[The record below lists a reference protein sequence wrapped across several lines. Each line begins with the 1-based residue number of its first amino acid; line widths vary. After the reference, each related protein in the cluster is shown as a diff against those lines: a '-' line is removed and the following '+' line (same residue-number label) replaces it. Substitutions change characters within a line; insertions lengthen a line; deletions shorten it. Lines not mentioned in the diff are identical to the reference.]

1 MSRKSRNLKKPINN
15 TIALKQPHV
24 DNQNRIVIPIN
35 NGTSFKKQINTLLS
49 GNYKNLLD
57 DSNKELFSTFLDVE
71 GMQEAGQ
78 GTRVP
83 FVSTLY
89 GNFAI
94 NPSGVSVGTFQK
106 MVQTDDRVR
115 LNFEMNIATIVESI
129 GEYYYDEDPEI
140 ERLMREQFARIKGGK
155 DELVRHYASC
165 MWAGAYTGLM
175 NVADKPDK
183 NGIKWIEEVLFLPP
197 LSTQYT
203 LTPQG
208 AIENYWQYVYNYP
221 YAGTQNALSMMYN
234 LGDPSFLI
242 GGNGGLGGTNG
253 SVLGLDGAADL
264 GDMEFPFRTNFIN
277 TFGLIQLDKERIL
290 HLAYDS
296 HTGGI
301 NPYGY
306 SLLRDIYPI
315 WLRKTLTVRL
325 YTSAQQRCANPALI
339 GYADTRKVIETGM
352 GQMSIN
358 ALEALHNVLQS
369 YTEESAI
376 LLPGLKG
383 EMFDVEVINY
393 TGDFSV
399 YEKALAYQD
408 KTIDNALFRLWSD
421 EGASYA
427 SATTQSSMYARQ
439 MKSLANRF
447 EHAILTQFCA
457 YFIKTNFNKDAKYF
471 GRFESKLQNL
481 DDQLKQEKI
490 IEGLVSQGFMSPFYK
505 PDVDSVRKLFGQ
517 KELDDKDFNEFQK
530 QLKENNFALKNTQ
543 DMSGK
548 VDMKS
553 SKEHY
558 KNDSESKIN

>member
-1 MSRKSRNLKKPINN
+1 MSRKVRNLKKDTNL
-15 TIALKQPHV
+15 LKLKSKTPYI
-24 DNQNRIVIPIN
+24 DDKDRIVIPVN
-35 NGTSFKKQINTLLS
+35 STTSFKKQVENLLF
-49 GNYKNLLD
+49 GAYKNVME
-57 DSNKELFSTFLDVE
+57 DSNKEIFSTFLDVE
-71 GMQEAGQ
+71 AMQEAGQ

-129 GEYYYDEDPEI
+129 GEYYYDEDPKIQEA
-140 ERLMREQFARIKGGK
+140 MREQFKRIKGGK
-155 DELVRHYASC
+155 DEIVRHFCSS
-165 MWAGAYTGLM
+165 MWAGMYTGLM
-175 NVADKPDK
+175 NTKIDKD
-183 NGIKWIEEVLFLPP
+183 GIEWIDELLFLPP
-197 LSTQYT
+197 LSIQYT

-208 AIENYWQYVYNYP
+208 AVENYWQYVYNYP
-221 YAGTQNALSMMYN
+221 YAGTQNALSIMYN
-234 LGDPSFLI
+234 LGDPATLI
-242 GGNGGLGGTNG
+242 GGGSLGGFAG

-264 GDMEFPFRTNFIN
+264 GDMDYPFRTNFIN
-277 TFGLIQLDKERIL
+277 TFGLVQLNKEKIL
-290 HLAYDS
+290 HYAFDS
-296 HTGGI
+296 HNGGI

-306 SLLRDIYPI
+306 SLLRDVYPI

-358 ALEALHNVLQS
+358 ALEALHNVMQS

-383 EMFDVEVINY
+383 EMFDVEVVNY

-408 KTIDNALFRLWSD
+408 KTIDNALFNTTSS
-421 EGASYA
+421 ESGSYA
-427 SATTQSSMYARQ
+427 SATTQASTHARQ
-439 MKSLANRF
+439 MKSYANRYA
-447 EHAILTQFCA
+447 HAILNQFCA
-457 YFIKTNFNKDAKYF
+457 YFIKKNFNENATYF

-490 IEGLVSQGFMSPFYK
+490 IEGLVVQGFVSPYYK
-505 PDVDSVRKLFGQ
+505 PDTDSVRKLFGFT
-517 KELDDKDFNEFQK
+517 ELDDTKYKEFQNV
-530 QLKENNFALKNTQ
+530 LEKNQKSMQSKQ
-543 DMSGK
+543 DMSDK

-558 KNDSESKIN
+558 KNDSEAKIN